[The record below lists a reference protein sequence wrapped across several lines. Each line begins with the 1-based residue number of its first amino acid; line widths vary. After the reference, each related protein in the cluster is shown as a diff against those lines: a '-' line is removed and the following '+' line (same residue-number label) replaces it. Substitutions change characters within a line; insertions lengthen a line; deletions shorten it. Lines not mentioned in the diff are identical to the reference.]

1 MNRAAIA
8 VAVAVTAVVAAL
20 GIGWT
25 IGNAY
30 DGQGPSHHRH
40 MTPMWD
46 QDDDQG
52 EARAGD
58 RDGDGFAG
66 MPGMMGGGAG
76 MGAAMSH
83 AFVTS
88 EEQYLTE
95 MVAHHEDAITAAREL
110 ARSERPQMR
119 RLGAAIVESQGA
131 QVEQMQAWL
140 DEWYPDAEAADYEPM
155 MRDLSGLSGD
165 ALDRAFLAD
174 MVPHHMAAV
183 MMSQQLLVR
192 GLAEHPEVASLAR
205 DIRDAQRVEIVR
217 MVRWSHTWF
226 GTSGLP
232 AHHGFPMTRM
242 MRGWDAR

>member
-8 VAVAVTAVVAAL
+8 TGVAVTAVVAAL

-25 IGNAY
+25 VGNAW
-30 DGQGPSHHRH
+30 DGDGPSHHRH
-40 MTPMWD
+40 LAQMWD
-46 QDDDQG
+46 RSDQ
-52 EARAGD
+52 
-58 RDGDGFAG
+58 DGDGLGGRAG
-66 MPGMMGGGAG
+66 LMGGGAGTGSG

-83 AFVTS
+83 AAVTS

-95 MVAHHEDAITAAREL
+95 MVAHHQDAITAAEQL
-110 ARSERPQMR
+110 ARSDRPLMR
-119 RLGAAIVESQGA
+119 RLGATIVEGQSA

-140 DEWYPDAEAADYEPM
+140 DEWYPDAEPADYDPM

-192 GLAEHPEVASLAR
+192 GLAEHDEVAALAR
-205 DIRDAQRVEIVR
+205 DIRDAQRLEIMR
-217 MVRWSHTWF
+217 MARWSHAWF
-226 GTSGLP
+226 GTAGFVS
-232 AHHGFPMTRM
+232 HRGFPMARM
-242 MRGWDAR
+242 MRGWSAG

>member
-8 VAVAVTAVVAAL
+8 IGVAVAAVVAAL

-40 MTPMWD
+40 MGSMMYGD
-46 QDDDQG
+46 GDDDRSEG
-52 EARAGD
+52 LSDGTAGW
-58 RDGDGFAG
+58 
-66 MPGMMGGGAG
+66 PGMMGGTGG
-76 MGAAMSH
+76 TGAAMSH

-110 ARSERPQMR
+110 ARSDRPQMR
-119 RLGAAIVESQGA
+119 ALGQSIVESQSA
-131 QVEQMQAWL
+131 QVAQMQAWL
-140 DEWYPDAEAADYEPM
+140 DEWYPDAQPADYEPM

-165 ALDRAFLAD
+165 ALDRAFLED

-192 GLAEHPEVASLAR
+192 GLAEHPQVAALAR
-205 DIRDAQRVEIVR
+205 DIRDAQRVEIVQ
-217 MVRWSHTWF
+217 MVRWSHEWF
-226 GTSGLP
+226 GT
-232 AHHGFPMTRM
+232 AGFPMARM
-242 MRGWDAR
+242 MGGWGTR

>member
-8 VAVAVTAVVAAL
+8 IAVAVAAVVAAL

-25 IGNAY
+25 VGNAW

-40 MTPMWD
+40 MGHMFGNDRTDRGD
-46 QDDDQG
+46 QP
-52 EARAGD
+52 
-58 RDGDGFAG
+58 DGDADGSLG

-76 MGAAMSH
+76 SAMSH

-95 MVAHHEDAITAAREL
+95 MVAHHQDAITAAQEL
-110 ARSERPQMR
+110 SRSDRPQMR
-119 RLGAAIVESQGA
+119 QLGAAIVESQSA
-131 QVEQMQAWL
+131 QVAQMQAWL
-140 DEWYPDAEAADYEPM
+140 DEWYPDAEPADYQPM
-155 MRDLSGLSGD
+155 MRDLGGLSGD

-192 GLAEHPEVASLAR
+192 GLAEHPEVATLAR
-205 DIRDAQRVEIVR
+205 DIRDAQRVEIMR
-217 MVRWSHTWF
+217 MVRWSHEWF
-226 GTSGLP
+226 GTAGFP
-232 AHHGFPMTRM
+232 AHRGFAMSRM
-242 MRGWDAR
+242 MRDWVTD